1 MTLQAPSTYPKEL
14 GPTIRDARAREAA
27 RFVEGSGKFLAALE
41 VSVPAAVDCVAELR
55 RALLQLRVQVVDH
68 ESRPDGEQ
76 VVHGFRVVEFDGAPL
91 KQARRVEVLSAL
103 RLLID

>member
-14 GPTIRDARAREAA
+14 RPAIHDTDAREPA

-41 VSVPAAVDCVAELR
+41 VSVPAAIDRAAELR
-55 RALLQLRVQVVDH
+55 RVLLQLRVQVVGH
-68 ESRPDGEQ
+68 ESRLDGDR

-91 KQARRVEVLSAL
+91 ERARRVEVLSAL
-103 RLLID
+103 RPLVD